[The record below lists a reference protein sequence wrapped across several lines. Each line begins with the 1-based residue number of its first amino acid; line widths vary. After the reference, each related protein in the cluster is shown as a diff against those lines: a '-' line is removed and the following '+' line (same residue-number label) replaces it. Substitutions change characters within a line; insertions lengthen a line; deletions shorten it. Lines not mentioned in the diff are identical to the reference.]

1 MTDSLETRTPVRP
14 SSNFAFL
21 ELHDEQL
28 VRYGIEAERNV
39 RSSANTCL
47 LKLRQFAELLAQ
59 LTAAQTGHYEWG
71 ESFAR
76 LLGRLFEHGVFSQR
90 EADIFHFL
98 RKAGNIASHS
108 HDGREDIRQSWKALK
123 DARRLGIWFHRTFG
137 EDPDYRPEPFVVPPD
152 PTIVRAAHNKDIERV
167 RQHVLDEGR
176 KRRSA
181 EERAEWET
189 RQRALWERRA
199 IEAERQRIEIEHKLQ
214 RLQAEASAK
223 PSAEPRSKQVGSGA
237 APSPRAKTSDSSGRK
252 PSPPHRGEPA
262 NRKWTVTEIRH
273 MVLNNDEALE
283 RAIKT
288 LYQRRK
294 FATGADFRLGRECYS
309 WITEHNGLSAELRA
323 QARLALVSRY
333 AVELAVAAN
342 GCYDYR
348 DLERRGLYR

>member
-1 MTDSLETRTPVRP
+1 MTDSLETRTPVGP
-14 SSNFAFL
+14 SSNFGFL
-21 ELHDEQL
+21 EVHDEQL
-28 VRYGIEAERNV
+28 VRYGEEAERYV

-59 LTAAQTGHYEWG
+59 LTAARTGCFELD

-76 LLGRLFEHGVFSQR
+76 LLNRLFENRVLPPR
-90 EADIFHFL
+90 EAMIFQSL
-98 RKAGNIASHS
+98 RKAGNTASHS
-108 HDGREDIRQSWKALK
+108 HDGREDILQSRRALE
-123 DARRLGIWFHRTFG
+123 DARELGIWFHRTFG
-137 EDPDYRPEPFVVPPD
+137 EDPDFLPEPFVVPPD
-152 PTIVRAAHNKDIERV
+152 PAALPKDMARV
-167 RQHVLDEGR
+167 TQRVLDESR
-176 KRRSA
+176 KRKSA
-181 EERAEWET
+181 EERAAWET

-237 APSPRAKTSDSSGRK
+237 APNPRARTSALSGRE
-252 PSPPHRGEPA
+252 PSPPDRGEPG

-294 FATGADFRLGRECYS
+294 FATGEDFRLGRTCYS